1 MGDDIVLSHATK
13 VIKGRVVLDD
23 VSLRVRRGG
32 VYGFTGVNGSGK
44 TMVFRAISG
53 LIHLTSGE
61 VEVFGRPV
69 RPGDEYPCNLG
80 LILESVGFWDEY
92 TGYDNLR
99 LLASIRGLV
108 GEGEIRRAMERVG
121 LDPSDD
127 RPFETYSLGMRQR
140 LAVAQAV
147 MEAPDLLI
155 LDEPTNALDVA
166 GVEMVRDTIVAERSR
181 GATVLVA
188 CHNEP
193 LLEAL
198 FDQRFRMCDGRID
211 GGGTDE
217 E

>member
-61 VEVFGRPV
+61 VEVFGRFV
-69 RPGDEYPCNLG
+69 RSGDEYPCNLG
-80 LILESVGFWDEY
+80 LILENVGFWDEY
-92 TGYDNLR
+92 AGYDNLR

-140 LAVAQAV
+140 LFVCRAFRQDRL
-147 MEAPDLLI
+147 PGSTTL
-155 LDEPTNALDVA
+155 
-166 GVEMVRDTIVAERSR
+166 SR
-181 GATVLVA
+181 
-188 CHNEP
+188 
-193 LLEAL
+193 
-198 FDQRFRMCDGRID
+198 
-211 GGGTDE
+211 
-217 E
+217 